1 MHEIVVLRVL
11 NIVVFAILDLS
22 EESDSSVTI
31 DVTTQKIKEEVI
43 ELACCCFYIFVQ
55 HIDIVKYD
63 IQSMIPLR
71 NKYVVM

>member
-31 DVTTQKIKEEVI
+31 DVTTQKK
-43 ELACCCFYIFVQ
+43 L
-55 HIDIVKYD
+55 KRR
-63 IQSMIPLR
+63 SL
-71 NKYVVM
+71 N